1 MNIKTTIISSLFVL
15 ITFTSCSNEKEST
28 ELIGDVASILNTV
41 NEISGET
48 EKDNSE
54 ENKNE
59 NDSSE
64 EFSSKGNEDVDKLLN
79 EYESYIN
86 EYSKLSEIAE
96 TGDPTL
102 ILEYASKLDK
112 VKELKEVIQHAKEE
126 NNLTDEQIS
135 RLIKLQT
142 QLKELAQ

>member
-1 MNIKTTIISSLFVL
+1 MKIKTTFIASLFVL

-41 NEISGET
+41 NEISGES
-48 EKDNSE
+48 EKENSE
-54 ENKNE
+54 ENNNE
-59 NDSSE
+59 NESSE
-64 EFSSKGNEDVDKLLN
+64 EHSLNGNQDVEKLLN

-86 EYSKLSEIAE
+86 EYSKLAEIAE
-96 TGDPTL
+96 SGDPTL
-102 ILEYASKLDK
+102 LLEYATKLDK
-112 VKELKEVIQHAKEE
+112 ANELKEIIQKAKED

-142 QLKELAQ
+142 QLKEITQ